1 LDIVWAF
8 LKGWIT
14 FLTTFLMDFR
24 ADLLLRAVLN
34 AMEAS
39 GEEGNGGNESR
50 EEEREECEVAGSLR
64 MVTG

>member
-1 LDIVWAF
+1 MVRAF
-8 LKGWIT
+8 LKGWIA
-14 FLTTFLMDFR
+14 FLTTFLRDFR

-39 GEEGNGGNESR
+39 GEEGERGNESG
-50 EEEREECEVAGSLR
+50 EEEREECEVAQSLH